1 MMIISMVVWTLYSYC
16 DYICTKYSAFGLGIL
31 TSKYVLHPLNAK
43 AMTKGFCSVPPIK
56 SSGEVSSTLV
66 IFLHIFTLTLLANF
80 GSQTWSQRR
89 GLKMSFSSSLK
100 GDIWHFLMLTKLQCT
115 SYSAHSLAPGG
126 RAHK

>member
-1 MMIISMVVWTLYSYC
+1 MCINDIFAFRFICLCLMHIIRKNIMI
-16 DYICTKYSAFGLGIL
+16 
-31 TSKYVLHPLNAK
+31 SKYILHPLNAK

-100 GDIWHFLMLTKLQCT
+100 GDICHFLMLTKLQCT

-126 RAHK
+126 QAHK

>member
-1 MMIISMVVWTLYSYC
+1 MI
-16 DYICTKYSAFGLGIL
+16 
-31 TSKYVLHPLNAK
+31 SKYVLHPLNAK

-100 GDIWHFLMLTKLQCT
+100 GDICHFFDADKTAMHILQCT
-115 SYSAHSLAPGG
+115 QLSAGRPGSQVIKIADAEATCKLLG
-126 RAHK
+126 NEILNLHKKGI